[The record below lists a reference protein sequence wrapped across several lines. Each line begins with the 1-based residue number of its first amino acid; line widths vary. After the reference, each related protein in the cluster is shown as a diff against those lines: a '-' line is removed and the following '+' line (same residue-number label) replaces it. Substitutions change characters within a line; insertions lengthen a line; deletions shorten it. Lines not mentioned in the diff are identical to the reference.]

1 MGLFGTDIT
10 KALNQNDLQLAEMA
24 IIFAKYHGDSLS
36 GAVADELRSKIQN
49 KKSFSKSEIRTLAKC
64 VRYMV
69 SRNGQDVQIDN
80 VKEALD
86 LAGRIEKL

>member
-24 IIFAKYHGDSLS
+24 IIFAKYHGGSLS

-64 VRYMV
+64 VRNMV
-69 SRNGQDVQIDN
+69 SSNGQDVQIDN

-86 LAGRIEKL
+86 LADRIEKL